1 MTRLGLRSRVFWAS
15 AAVVGYTY
23 VGFPL
28 LLLARSRLRPAPYRS
43 ADITPTV
50 SLLVAA
56 HNEARSIGAKLENAL
71 ALDYPADRLEIVVA
85 SDGSDDETEAIVA
98 AFADR
103 GIRLLGLQRV
113 GKAGALDAAAGVATG
128 EILVFSDANSAYAP
142 DAIRRLVRP
151 FADPSVGGVA
161 GNQRYRRASASDAAT
176 AGEQVYWDFDRLL
189 KEAESRAGS
198 TISATG
204 AIYAVRRSL
213 FRGVPVGVTDDFA
226 VSTSVIEQG
235 QRLVFAADAVA
246 WEPVASSG
254 GAEWGRKV
262 RIMTRGFRGVLERRA
277 LLDPRRYGF
286 YSVQLASHKLLRRLM
301 AIPLLA
307 LALVAPSL
315 WRQGRIYQLAT
326 VCQGAFYALG
336 VTGLALGRRGPGRH
350 RLFAA
355 PSFFILVNAAA
366 MAALANVLRGRRIDR
381 WDPARTE
388 AVTQG
393 QMLPALPLRNARAPA
408 PPRPP
413 GRPR

>member
-1 MTRLGLRSRVFWAS
+1 MS

-28 LLLARSRLRPAPYRS
+28 LVLVRSRLRPAPYRS
-43 ADITPTV
+43 TDITPTV
-50 SLLVAA
+50 TLLVAA
-56 HNEARSIGAKLENAL
+56 HNEARAIGAKLDNAL

-98 AFADR
+98 TFAER
-103 GIRLLGLQRV
+103 GVRLLGLQRV
-113 GKAGALDAAAGVATG
+113 GKAAALDAAADVATG
-128 EILVFSDANSAYAP
+128 EILVFSDANSLYAS

-161 GNQRYRRASASDAAT
+161 GNQRYRPQSASDATT
-176 AGEQVYWDFDRLL
+176 AGEQVYWDFDRIL

-204 AIYAVRRSL
+204 AIYAIRRSL

-235 QRLVFAADAVA
+235 HRLVFAADAVA

-254 GAEWGRKV
+254 GEEWSRKV

-277 LLDPRRYGF
+277 LLDPTRYGF
-286 YSVQLASHKLLRRLM
+286 YSVQLASHKVLRRLM
-301 AIPLLA
+301 GIPLLA
-307 LALVAPSL
+307 LALVAPAL
-315 WRQGRIYQLAT
+315 WRHGRIYQLAT

-336 VTGLALGRRGPGRH
+336 VMGLTLGRRGMGRR
-350 RLFAA
+350 RLLAA
-355 PSFFILVNAAA
+355 PSFFIMVNAAA
-366 MAALANVLRGRRIDR
+366 LTALGNVLRGRRIDR
-381 WDPARTE
+381 WDPTRND
-388 AVTQG
+388 AVTQ
-393 QMLPALPLRNARAPA
+393 APA
-408 PPRPP
+408 PPAPSLPASRTGDPPRALDRPQ
-413 GRPR
+413 